1 MQVPLIYVAR
11 NLWVRRLTTVLTAGG
26 MALVV
31 FVFSAVLML
40 DAGLKATMVS
50 SGSDSNVVIIR
61 KGSDTEV
68 QSGIDRD
75 AAAVVETLPQV
86 ARGGD
91 GGTLASREIV
101 VLDSL
106 SKRGSGQRTNVP
118 VRGLSALGLALRSQ
132 VRIVE
137 GRMFRPGASEVVVGS
152 SVAHDFEGVSIGQ
165 TLNFAQRQWLVVGR
179 FDAGRSAFDSE
190 IWGDCEQ
197 LLQAF
202 RRTVYSSLLVQ
213 LASPRD
219 FDALRAAIDAD
230 PRLQMEARRERK
242 YYEDQS
248 RQMSDFIRIL
258 GLTLSVIF
266 SLGAM
271 IGAAITMY
279 ASVAT
284 RTAEI
289 GTLRALGFVRRAI
302 LAAFLLESLLLA
314 LAGGAAGLAGASLLQ
329 AVRISTTNFQT
340 FSELAFSFE
349 LTAGVVVRALLF
361 ALLMG
366 LAGGLLPAAKAARM
380 RIVDALRAS

>member
-1 MQVPLIYVAR
+1 MPVPLSYVAR

-40 DAGLKATMVS
+40 DAGLKSTMVS
-50 SGSDSNVVIIR
+50 SGSDSNVVVIR
-61 KGSDTEV
+61 KGADTEV
-68 QSGIDRD
+68 QSGIERD
-75 AAAVVETLPQV
+75 TAAVVETLPQI
-86 ARGGD
+86 ALGPD
-91 GGTLASREIV
+91 GGTLSSREVV

-118 VRGLSALGLALRSQ
+118 VRGLSPLGVQLRSQ
-132 VRIVE
+132 VRVVE
-137 GRMFRPGASEVVVGS
+137 GRMFRPGASEVIVGN
-152 SVAHDFEGVSIGQ
+152 SVAHDFNGAAVGQ
-165 TLNFAQRQWLVVGR
+165 TLHFAQREWLIVGR
-179 FDAGRSAFDSE
+179 FDAQRSAFDSE

-202 RRTVYSSLLVQ
+202 RRTVYSSLIVR
-213 LASPRD
+213 LASPAR
-219 FDALRAAIDAD
+219 FEALRAAIDAD
-230 PRLQMEARRERK
+230 PRLQLQARPERR

-258 GLTLSVIF
+258 GLTLSIIF

-284 RTAEI
+284 RTGEI
-289 GTLRALGFVRRAI
+289 GTLRALGFARRSI
-302 LAAFLLESLLLA
+302 LAAFLLESMLLA
-314 LAGGAAGLAGASLLQ
+314 LVGGVAGLAGASMLQ
-329 AVRISTTNFQT
+329 SVRISTTNFQT

-349 LTAGVVVRALLF
+349 LTPGVVLRSIVF
-361 ALLMG
+361 ALVMG
-366 LAGGLLPAAKAARM
+366 LAGGVLPAAKAARM

>member
-1 MQVPLIYVAR
+1 MRVPLTYVAR

-31 FVFSAVLML
+31 FVFTAVLML

-50 SGSDSNVVIIR
+50 SGSNSNVVIIR

-68 QSGIDRD
+68 QSGVDRD
-75 AAAVVETLPQV
+75 SAAVVETLPQV
-86 ARGGD
+86 ARGAD
-91 GGTLASREIV
+91 GGTLASREVV

-106 SKRGSGQRTNVP
+106 AKRGSNQRTNVP
-118 VRGLSALGLALRSQ
+118 VRGVSPLGLQLRSQ

-137 GRMFRPGASEVVVGS
+137 GRMFRPGASEVVVGN
-152 SVAHDFEGVSIGQ
+152 SVAHDFSGVGVGQ
-165 TLNFAQRQWLVVGR
+165 TLKFAQREWLIVGR
-179 FDAGRSAFDSE
+179 FDAQRTAFDSE

-202 RRTVYSSLLVQ
+202 RRTAYSSMLVRLTQ
-213 LASPRD
+213 ASA

-230 PRLQMEARRERK
+230 PRLQMEARRERQ

-248 RQMSDFIRIL
+248 RQMSGFIRIL

-289 GTLRALGFVRRAI
+289 GTLRALGFVRRSI
-302 LAAFLLESLLLA
+302 LTAFLLESMLLA
-314 LAGGAAGLAGASLLQ
+314 LAGGVAGLAAASLLQ

-349 LTAGVVVRALLF
+349 LTPGVIVRSLLF
-361 ALLMG
+361 ALVMG
-366 LAGGLLPAAKAARM
+366 LAGGVLPAAKAARM